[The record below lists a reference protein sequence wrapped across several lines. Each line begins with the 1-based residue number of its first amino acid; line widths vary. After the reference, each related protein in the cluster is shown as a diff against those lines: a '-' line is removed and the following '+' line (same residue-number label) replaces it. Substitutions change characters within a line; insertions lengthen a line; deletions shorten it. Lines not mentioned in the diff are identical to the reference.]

1 MYASLSAPVFDR
13 DGHLQLALS
22 LIGVK
27 GTFDASLKGAPAAA
41 LRAVAA
47 ELSQRLGAVPVPPS
61 N

>member
-1 MYASLSAPVFDR
+1 VFDR

-41 LRAVAA
+41 LRAAAA
-47 ELSQRLGAVPVPPS
+47 ELSQRLGAASQPPAAG
-61 N
+61 